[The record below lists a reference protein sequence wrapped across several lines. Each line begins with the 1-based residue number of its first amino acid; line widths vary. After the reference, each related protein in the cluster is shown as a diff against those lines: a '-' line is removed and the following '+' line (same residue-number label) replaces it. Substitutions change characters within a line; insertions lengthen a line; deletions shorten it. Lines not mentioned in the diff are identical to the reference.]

1 MSIIVPATEPEIRR
15 AAAILRGGGIVAFP
29 TETVYGLGA
38 NALDAEAV
46 GKIFAAK
53 GRPATNP
60 IIVHIADMRQFAL
73 VAIVSDAASA
83 LAAHFWPGPLTLVLP
98 KTGEVPDI
106 VTASGPTVGVRMPR
120 HPVALQLIREAGL
133 PIAAPSANRS
143 ERISPTRA
151 QHVAN
156 SLGGAVDLILDG
168 GSCVVGIES
177 TVLDLASD
185 PPRILRPG
193 IIGAAEI
200 EEVLGSPLAHA
211 GASQGISRSP
221 GNRPRHYAP
230 RHHVHILNAGVI
242 KTDAAILA
250 QDCVYLVYSDQ
261 AASIT
266 AGAVRIVLPDA
277 PSGYATGLYHALHT
291 LDNVPTATAI
301 IVEEPPAGPEWAAIR
316 DRLRRAAAAG

>member
-1 MSIIVPATEPEIRR
+1 MPIIVPATAPEIRR
-15 AAAILRGGGIVAFP
+15 AAAILRAGGIVAFP

-60 IIVHIADMRQFAL
+60 IIVHIADMRQFEL
-73 VAIVSDAASA
+73 VAIVSDEAAA

-120 HPVALQLIREAGL
+120 HPVALQLIREADL

-156 SLGGAVDLILDG
+156 SLGRAVDLILDG
-168 GSCVVGIES
+168 GSCAVGIES
-177 TVLDLASD
+177 SVLDLASD

-200 EEVLGSPLAHA
+200 EEVLGRQLAQP
-211 GASQGISRSP
+211 GESQGISRSP
-221 GNRPRHYAP
+221 GRRPRHYAP
-230 RHHVHILNAGVI
+230 RHPVQILNADVI
-242 KTDAAILA
+242 ESAAQA
-250 QDCVYLVYSDQ
+250 QEYVFLVYSDQ
-261 AASIT
+261 AAT
-266 AGAVRIVLPDA
+266 ATADAVRIVLPAD

-291 LDNVPTATAI
+291 LDSTPTAQSI
-301 IVEEPPAGPEWAAIR
+301 IVEEPPPNPEWAAIR